1 MNDRA
6 PIIINETHVIRGN
19 GQFDLL
25 RLMRVLTTLANNR
38 NCADAT
44 SRLKEST

>member
-1 MNDRA
+1 VNDRS
-6 PIIINETHVIRGN
+6 PIINNETYVIRHH

-25 RLMRVLTTLANNR
+25 RLMRVLTTLANNC
-38 NCADAT
+38 NCSDAT